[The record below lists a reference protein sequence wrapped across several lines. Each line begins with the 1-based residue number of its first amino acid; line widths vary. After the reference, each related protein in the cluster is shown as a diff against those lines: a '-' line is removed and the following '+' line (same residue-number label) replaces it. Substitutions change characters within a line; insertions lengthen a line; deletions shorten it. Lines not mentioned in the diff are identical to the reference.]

1 MNTSSI
7 HFTIVIHSD
16 FEGKILLEKD
26 WPIHVSLLIFVI
38 LSFYLSDPFLSKPG
52 AILPHPSSAV
62 IWCQWRCFT
71 SQKKSLCYSDCIPS
85 LHVCFN
91 KQLLF
96 QEAGMW
102 LLAETNVC
110 LLEIVFILRSTFAVI
125 NLRDLQL
132 PSVCTG
138 VFVLCFISLCEFVY
152 VWGLR
157 SMLKVTIWKYNVLR
171 DTLTSIC
178 VPVFLCYS
186 WFVGVFV

>member
-1 MNTSSI
+1 M
-7 HFTIVIHSD
+7 
-16 FEGKILLEKD
+16 ILRVRYCWKKTD
-26 WPIHVSLLIFVI
+26 QSMF
-38 LSFYLSDPFLSKPG
+38 PFLSLSYYLSICLILSYLSPVLFFPIHLPLWFDASG
-52 AILPHPSSAV
+52 AASPA
-62 IWCQWRCFT
+62 
-71 SQKKSLCYSDCIPS
+71 KKSPS
-85 LHVCFN
+85 VAQIVFPRCMCFN

-96 QEAGMW
+96 QGAGMW

-132 PSVCTG
+132 PSVSTG

-157 SMLKVTIWKYNVLR
+157 SKLKVTIWKYNVLR